1 MIEVMVALLLTAIAV
16 IGIVGLYSVQT
27 RASSWSRHST
37 EAAVLAADKMEF
49 LRTQGTLPATGQDVV
64 DALGNPVAGAPYT
77 RDWTITPGAT
87 ITNYEV
93 TVGWDEDGRPYST
106 TMRSRRTQ

>member
-16 IGIVGLYSVQT
+16 IGIVGLYAVQT

-37 EAAVLAADKMEF
+37 EASMLAADKMEF
-49 LRTQGTLPATGQDVV
+49 LRTQGTLPATGTDVV
-64 DALGNPVAGAPYT
+64 DTLGNPLVGGPYT
-77 RDWTITPGAT
+77 RTWTITPGVA
-87 ITNYEV
+87 ITNYQV
-93 TVGWDEDGRPYST
+93 TVQWDEDGTPYTT